1 MSRLKVCIQPSL
13 ESSALTS
20 GIGRV
25 VFAQNRYLP
34 AEGIE
39 LVTVP
44 EEADVCAG
52 HTQQFNMP
60 RIDVAHLH
68 GLYYG
73 DIAHAQYASWHKAA
87 NASIIEATRQAFRVT
102 VPSDWVAEPF
112 KRDMRIV
119 PDVVP
124 HGIEAE
130 RFVQADNGGYIL
142 WNKNRAQDVCDPT
155 PALELARRGRQVIST
170 FAPHS
175 AAEIPGN
182 MWVTGSLPWN
192 EMMDMVARADIYL
205 ATTRETFGVGT
216 LEAMA
221 AGIPILG
228 YRWGGTADI
237 VRHEV
242 DGFLVQPG
250 DVEGLNAAVDWV
262 QSRRRDLGENARE
275 RAREFTWERVAARY
289 AEVYRAAYAARQA
302 FEKGEAVAVIIP
314 CFNYGRYL
322 IECVESVLAQTVP
335 AAEVIIVDDGS
346 TDDSE
351 AVGQR
356 LAANYPTVRYMRQDN
371 SGVAAARNNG
381 IAASTSPLIVCLD
394 ADDRL
399 ASRYLEACTKEMRRD
414 RGLGIVYTGLEVH
427 YEENQ
432 RVEWYNWPPP
442 FDWKIQSKATVPPSN
457 CVPSAAMFR
466 RSMWERAGGYEQH
479 YAPGEDAEF
488 WTRGLSVGFRAKRA
502 SDHRLFLYRAHNK
515 SASRMK
521 KYVATDEHH
530 PWMRDERYPM
540 GAPASEMPDVMSY
553 ADPVVSVIIHGRIES
568 DWKETLEDLLGQTV
582 RAWEAIAVTPGL
594 SPDVLRVYPFV
605 RQAQPKEPT
614 GARGRFMMD
623 VKAGEAILPDM
634 LESELRILAEGRLG
648 PKSKL
653 KENPMGCG
661 GGCGDGQA
669 GQSVARQ
676 AVEGTDLPLPA
687 TAVREGSTGW
697 VRMEFVGS
705 RSGAVTYH
713 GGEGRMY
720 RGGNNPVHKFSS
732 VHPDD
737 VTRLVR
743 LGLWKVV
750 EAVPVRP
757 MPPAPIV
764 PKIETIP
771 PEAEAVGLSIL
782 VQATAD
788 NGHEPKAEAKPPA
801 KRKAGGK
808 RRKAVAA

>member
-1 MSRLKVCIQPSL
+1 MRVCIWPSPSGSQL
-13 ESSALTS
+13 SS

-25 VFAQNRYLP
+25 VHAQYRYLP
-34 AEGIE
+34 QVGIE
-39 LVTVP
+39 VTDNP
-44 EEADVCAG
+44 DEADLIFC
-52 HTQQFNMP
+52 HTQQGNMP
-60 RIDVAHLH
+60 RVDVLGCH
-68 GLYYG
+68 GLYFQ
-73 DIAHAQYASWHKAA
+73 DIHHAQYASWHQQA

-102 VPSDWVAEPF
+102 VPSEWVAEPF
-112 KRDMRIV
+112 KRDMRIS

-130 RFVQADNGGYIL
+130 RFVEDVNGGYIL

-175 AAEIPGN
+175 AADIPGN
-182 MWVTGSLPWN
+182 MWVTGSIPWN
-192 EMMDMVARADIYL
+192 EMMSMVAKADIYL
-205 ATTRETFGVGT
+205 ATTRETFGLGT

-221 AGIPILG
+221 AGVPVLG

-237 VRHEV
+237 VRHEI

-250 DVEGLNAAVDWV
+250 DIEGLNAAVDWV
-262 QSRRRDLGENARE
+262 ASRRRDLGHNARE
-275 RAREFTWERVAARY
+275 RAREFTWDRVAARY
-289 AEVYRAAYAARQA
+289 AEIYRAAYAARLA

-335 AAEVIIVDDGS
+335 ASEIIIVDDGS

-351 AVGQR
+351 AVGRR
-356 LAANYPTVRYMRQDN
+356 LAEHHSKVRYIWQAN
-371 SGVAAARNNG
+371 QGVAAARNNG
-381 IAASTSPLIVCLD
+381 IAEAKSPLIVCLD

-399 ASRYLEACTKEMRRD
+399 ASRYLEACTKEMQRD

-502 SDHRLFLYRAHNK
+502 SDHRLFLYRAHSK

-530 PWMRDERYPM
+530 PWMRDDRYPM
-540 GAPASEMPDVMSY
+540 GAPASDMPDVMSY
-553 ADPVVSVIIHGRIES
+553 ADPVVSLLIHGRIES
-568 DWKETLEDLLGQTV
+568 DWKETLEDILGQTV
-582 RAWEAIAVTPGL
+582 RAWEAIAVTPAL
-594 SPDVLRVYPFV
+594 SAEVLRVYPFV
-605 RQAQPKEPT
+605 RQVAPKEPT
-614 GARGRFMMD
+614 EARGRFTVD
-623 VKAGEAILPDM
+623 VKAGEALLPDM

-661 GGCGDGQA
+661 GGCGDGKGDQN
-669 GQSVARQ
+669 VARQ

-697 VRMEFVGS
+697 VRMEFVGT

-713 GGEGRMY
+713 GAEGRMY
-720 RGGNNPVHKFSS
+720 RGGNNPVHKFAS

-743 LGLWKVV
+743 LGLWRVV

-771 PEAEAVGLSIL
+771 PEAEAVGLSIVL
-782 VQATAD
+782 EGVLN
-788 NGHEPKAEAKPPA
+788 NGQKPKAEAKAPV
-801 KRKAGGK
+801 KRKAARK